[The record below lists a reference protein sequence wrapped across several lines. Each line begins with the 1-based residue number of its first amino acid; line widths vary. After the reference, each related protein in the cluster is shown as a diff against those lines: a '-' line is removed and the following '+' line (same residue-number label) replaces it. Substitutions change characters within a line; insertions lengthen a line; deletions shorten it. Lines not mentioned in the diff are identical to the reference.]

1 MKCVSGLS
9 AVLFTLLPHGFLAAA
24 PSVQQ
29 QVLARETLWLSAISA
44 HDASMLATILDDG
57 FVHTNY
63 KGQVEG
69 KAAMLVRI
77 GSGVPYAQRT
87 SDRSVALLG
96 PVVIVHGLNTASS
109 GGHVVA
115 RLRYT
120 DVYVMRGSVWKAI
133 SAQETLVQM

>member
-1 MKCVSGLS
+1 
-9 AVLFTLLPHGFLAAA
+9 
-24 PSVQQ
+24 
-29 QVLARETLWLSAISA
+29 
-44 HDASMLATILDDG
+44 MLATILDDG

-87 SDRSVALLG
+87 SDRSVTLLG
-96 PVVIVHGLNTASS
+96 RVVIVHGLNTASS